1 MDTAAADS
9 NNTADR
15 LAERAKALIQQA
27 DFAAADRLIREELD
41 GVGLDREHAGAL
53 YVLAVAQRYQQKFD
67 DALSTLDQ
75 LLSLD
80 PENARA
86 RQERGHTLLT
96 QNRIDEARL
105 SYENAVR
112 LNPALLAS
120 WQALINLYEIAGLSK
135 QAQTALEQV
144 EILCRLPKE
153 LLSVTS
159 MIHEGKLYKAER
171 LCRHFLRNNKQHIE
185 GMRLLAA
192 IGDRLEVLSDA
203 EFLLESCV
211 EFAPEH
217 DAARYDYA
225 NLLLKMQ
232 KFEKAHEQTRILV
245 DKEPGNLAY
254 RSLLANA
261 TAGIGEHEKAIELY
275 NEVLKESPG
284 QIMLYVMRGH
294 AEKTIGGLDAAI
306 ASYHRAYELQPDL
319 GDAFWSLANTKTYS
333 FTDAEIAHM
342 EKYEAS
348 ESISSED
355 RIHMCF
361 ALGKAFEDRGEY
373 EPSFRYYSRGNAL
386 KQESVRHKPAHL
398 AIRTSAQI
406 EVCTAQ
412 FFEQKQGV
420 GCQAPDPIFIVG
432 LPRAGSTLL
441 EQILASHSMVEGTHE
456 LPNIIALAQRLR
468 GSLNLI
474 EEKGGTPNYPKIL
487 TELDDDYFRRFGEQF
502 IKDTRVYRQDASFF
516 IDKNPNN
523 FFHIGLI
530 KLILPNAKVIDARR
544 HPMSCCFS
552 GFKQL
557 FGQGQEFSYGLTQ
570 IGNYYR
576 EYVELMDHWDEALPG
591 FVLRVQH
598 EDVVDDLETQVN
610 RMLDFCNLPFEQA
623 CVDFHKTERSV
634 RTPSSEQVRQPI
646 YKTGLE
652 QWRHFE
658 PWLDPLKKALGPAVI
673 ERYPIS

>member
-1 MDTAAADS
+1 MDTAEAES
-9 NNTADR
+9 NNTAER
-15 LAERAKALIQQA
+15 LAERGKGLIQQA
-27 DFAAADRLIREELD
+27 DFAAADQLIREELD
-41 GVGLDREHAGAL
+41 GVGLNREHADAL
-53 YVLAVAQRYQQKFD
+53 YVLAVAQRYQEKFD
-67 DALSTLDQ
+67 DALATLDQ
-75 LLSLD
+75 VLSLD

-86 RQERGHTLLT
+86 RQEQGHTLLT

-120 WQALINLYEIAGLSK
+120 WKALINLYEIAGLPK
-135 QAQTALEQV
+135 QAQAAIEQV
-144 EILCRLPKE
+144 EFLSELPTE

-159 MIHEGKLYKAER
+159 MIHDGRLYKAER
-171 LCRHFLRNNKQHIE
+171 LCRHFLRDNKQHIE

-232 KFEKAHEQTRILV
+232 KFGRAHEQTRILA
-245 DKEPGNLAY
+245 DTEPGNLAY
-254 RSLLANA
+254 RSLFANA
-261 TAGIGEHEKAIELY
+261 TAGIGEHQKAIELY

-294 AEKTIGGLDAAI
+294 AQKTIGDLDAAI
-306 ASYHRAYELQPDL
+306 DSYRTAYELQPDY

-348 ESISSED
+348 EAISSED

-386 KQESVRHKPAHL
+386 KQESVRHKPTHL
-398 AIRTSAQI
+398 AIRTGAQI
-406 EVCTAQ
+406 EVCTAE

-420 GCQAPDPIFIVG
+420 GFDAPDPIFIVG

-441 EQILASHSMVEGTHE
+441 EQILASHSMVDGTLE
-456 LPNIIALAQRLR
+456 LPNIIALSQRIR
-468 GSLNLI
+468 GSRYLTD
-474 EEKGGTPNYPKIL
+474 KDGTPNYPTIL
-487 TELDDDYFRRFGEQF
+487 TTIDNDYFRRFGEQF
-502 IKDTRVYRQDASFF
+502 IKDTRIYRQNAPFF

-523 FFHIGLI
+523 FFHVGLI
-530 KLILPNAKVIDARR
+530 RLILPNAKVIDARR

-557 FGQGQEFSYGLTQ
+557 FGQGQEFSYGLAQ

-576 EYVELMDHWDEALPG
+576 EYVELMDHWDAVLPD

-598 EDVVDDLETQVN
+598 EDVVEDLETEVR
-610 RMLDFCNLPFEQA
+610 RMLEFCNLPFEQN

-646 YKTGLE
+646 YKSALE
-652 QWRHFE
+652 QWRNFE
-658 PWLDPLKKALGPAVI
+658 PWLDPLKEALGPAVM
-673 ERYPIS
+673 ERYSIS